1 MTNYNDTEN
10 LDFNF
15 HVKEPP
21 NFKKTALSYLKGKW
35 IYSAIVFFIIKI
47 LSLSLLTDILNSFVF
62 KYIIILNIPLRIQ
75 IISLIISSISL
86 LFISFPFEVGIF
98 NYCINIKNNKSD
110 FKDIFYG
117 FKIYSKTLILGIIIG
132 LLSAIGLLLLVV
144 PGMIIIYGFSMTPF
158 ILLKDTEISSTDAL
172 KLSWDMTRGKKMDI
186 FLFELSFIGW
196 RILSSIIT
204 LSLGDIFL
212 NPYFYT
218 AKSLYFENIYNE
230 YYETK

>member
-62 KYIIILNIPLRIQ
+62 KYIIILNIPLRIEL
-75 IISLIISSISL
+75 ISLIISSISL
-86 LFISFPFEVGIF
+86 LYISFPFEVGIL

-218 AKSLYFENIYNE
+218 AKSLFFEDIYNE